1 MDQALTIFD
10 ILHSQGDE
18 RTVDRMKRIFLKCLL
33 KDGLNGGCRK
43 RMARTK
49 ESMYEQNFQ
58 TSTKQE
64 EDQGEEIYL
73 RLHFLFFS
81 LSLFLCGSSQT
92 MLLLQPRR
100 APDPRCSRC
109 CSLEDTGPGRWR
121 CSRGCPTDCPLV
133 AVTGIRLRTG
143 RWQPWVE
150 LIRPSSS

>member
-81 LSLFLCGSSQT
+81 LSLARSAASRSAASSSSSSSSSRYPTPFPSFLT
-92 MLLLQPRR
+92 
-100 APDPRCSRC
+100 
-109 CSLEDTGPGRWR
+109 
-121 CSRGCPTDCPLV
+121 
-133 AVTGIRLRTG
+133 
-143 RWQPWVE
+143 
-150 LIRPSSS
+150 PSSSLSPALSASFSKARPPALNAAPPAAP